1 MDIYLK
7 LLSRIWTMKK
17 LEDLILT
24 YEDFPKKGIY
34 FKDVLEILQYP
45 DIFQELILKM
55 SSNQFLKNAE
65 AIISID
71 ARGFIFGSAIAI
83 ESSKPMIV
91 ARKPGKLPGQ
101 TITRE
106 YDLEYGKN
114 SLSIQSNALKKFNS
128 FVIVDDLLATGGT
141 VDCVSRL
148 LKDQSK
154 EILGLITVVELK
166 ELMGRSKLDFPV
178 ESMVSLWNIVR
189 KFLSKIN
196 NSNSRFTNECVCNSK
211 FRLIGKL

>member
-1 MDIYLK
+1 
-7 LLSRIWTMKK
+7 MKK

-24 YEDFPKKGIY
+24 YKDFPKKGID

-45 DIFQELILKM
+45 DIFHDLIVKM

-71 ARGFIFGSAIAI
+71 ARGFIFGSAIAL

-91 ARKPGKLPGQ
+91 ARKPGKLPGH
-101 TITRE
+101 TITRK

-114 SLSIQSNALKKFNS
+114 SLSIQSSALKKFNS

-141 VDCVSRL
+141 VNCVSRL
-148 LKDQSK
+148 LKDQRK
-154 EILGLITVVELK
+154 EILGLLTVIELSK
-166 ELMGRSKLDFPV
+166 LEGRSKFDFPV
-178 ESMVSLWNIVR
+178 KSIITL
-189 KFLSKIN
+189 
-196 NSNSRFTNECVCNSK
+196 
-211 FRLIGKL
+211 

>member
-1 MDIYLK
+1 
-7 LLSRIWTMKK
+7 MKK
-17 LEDLILT
+17 LGDLILT
-24 YEDFPKKGIY
+24 YKDFPKKGID

-45 DIFQELILKM
+45 DIFHELIVKM

-71 ARGFIFGSAIAI
+71 ARGFIFGSAVAL

-101 TITRE
+101 ILTRE

-141 VDCVSRL
+141 VNCVSSL
-148 LKDQSK
+148 LQDQRK
-154 EILGLITVVELK
+154 EILGLITVIELK
-166 ELMGRSKLDFPV
+166 KLNGKSKFDFPV
-178 ESMVSLWNIVR
+178 QSIISL
-189 KFLSKIN
+189 
-196 NSNSRFTNECVCNSK
+196 
-211 FRLIGKL
+211 